1 MAANPNLKWMDTSQ
15 RGYFTL
21 DIRPDRIDTEFVF
34 VPAIGGRSAVETGRK
49 HLSVA
54 YNARK
59 LTA

>member
-34 VPAIGGRSAVETGRK
+34 VPAIGGRNAAETGRK
-49 HLSVA
+49 RLGVD
-54 YNARK
+54 YGARK